1 MDRCKLD
8 LRNCDCIDLMREYPD
23 KYFEWGCIDPPYG
36 LGNRLSDGG
45 GKLKNTPMSV
55 LYKNKDWDALPTKIF
70 WDEFF
75 RTTKNQIIFGANYF
89 LEYLPNT
96 RGFVCWDKLQEM
108 PTLSACELI
117 WTSLDKPAKI
127 IKCSS
132 MDLNRF
138 HPTQKPIKVYKKIFE
153 YCKIKEGDKILD
165 SHLGSMSS
173 AIACWDMRFDLTGS
187 ELDKD
192 YFDAGIKRVEQHKKQ
207 LQLF

>member
-1 MDRCKLD
+1 
-8 LRNCDCIDLMREYPD
+8 
-23 KYFEWGCIDPPYG
+23 
-36 LGNRLSDGG
+36 
-45 GKLKNTPMSV
+45 
-55 LYKNKDWDALPTKIF
+55 
-70 WDEFF
+70 
-75 RTTKNQIIFGANYF
+75 
-89 LEYLPNT
+89 
-96 RGFVCWDKLQEM
+96 
-108 PTLSACELI
+108 
-117 WTSLDKPAKI
+117 
-127 IKCSS
+127 